1 MILELQVTGTSAR
14 AQDLVSSPFSSC
26 LSTFLGERFF
36 VIVVFVGARGAV
48 VIVVVVTTRLPS
60 HVSCKNSCF
69 VLFLLL
75 MLLLFLLLLL
85 LLPFYLLSR

>member
-1 MILELQVTGTSAR
+1 MRG
-14 AQDLVSSPFSSC
+14 
-26 LSTFLGERFF
+26 FF
-36 VIVVFVGARGAV
+36 VVFVFVGARGAV
-48 VIVVVVTTRLPS
+48 VIVVVVVTTRLPS

-75 MLLLFLLLLL
+75 MLLLLLFLLFLLLLL